1 MNTILK
7 TKTTEQWMELFEAHN
22 IMHGP
27 VNTIDQVVNDPHVR
41 HRDMIREVNHPRAG
55 KLNVVGTPMKFS
67 RTPCTIDKPSPELG
81 KQTEEV
87 LRDELGLSEE
97 EIKKL
102 KESKVI

>member
-1 MNTILK
+1 
-7 TKTTEQWMELFEAHN
+7 
-22 IMHGP
+22 
-27 VNTIDQVVNDPHVR
+27 
-41 HRDMIREVNHPRAG
+41 MIREVNHPRAG